1 MEKKKF
7 PNKRRY
13 SKPRK
18 DKVETEGKEVKK
30 DVHNDPSWYMSDTQL
45 INDVASISFNTALGN
60 TVTLRGPSNNLTV
73 NLPGIM
79 TIYTAPTIGVSKNAN
94 SPVNIAMRRL
104 YTYVRHQ
111 NSGHSNYDPADLML
125 YMLAMDSVYTYW
137 AYMVR
142 AYGVAQVFSRTNK
155 YVGDALLTAMGIN
168 PTDIRQNL
176 ANFRAY
182 INVFAGKAMQ
192 WCVPKVMTYFLRH
205 NWMYSNI
212 YKDEDDSKAQMYMY
226 VPAGLYQYH
235 PTISAGAGGLQMA
248 ALTVASTT
256 NGLVPISNPNSYAY
270 LVTYGNELL
279 RSLAGQE
286 DIGIIS
292 GDILKAYGAENLW
305 RIDTIPEDYAVA
317 PVFSEEVLAQ
327 IHNTDFASSYII
339 DDQGE
344 TVGLAGLNVFQDVA
358 VGSGELIFD
367 PIFNATAHLEYDG
380 LVDFWKEGATA
391 DDIMVATRNKLAGV
405 PFDNGSKALTRAHK
419 LTSCGSEIALFGVIY
434 TIAGNLLLNNV
445 VYRADN
451 YSPAHNDITKFNEAP
466 IRPVFTSS
474 GVYSSYFGEL
484 SNYGVFSR
492 SNIDQIHE
500 VALMSMFGVPYLK

>member
-1 MEKKKF
+1 MEKKF
-7 PNKRRY
+7 PNKKRRTQ
-13 SKPRK
+13 PRK
-18 DKVETEGKEVKK
+18 NQAADDRKEVKR
-30 DVHNDPSWYMSDTQL
+30 DIHNDPSWYMSDTQL

-60 TVTLRGPSNNLTV
+60 SVTLRGPSNNLTV

-79 TIYTAPTIGVSKNAN
+79 AIYTTPTIGVSKNAN

-104 YTYVRHQ
+104 YTFVRHQ

-125 YMLAMDSVYTYW
+125 YILAMDSIYTYW

-168 PTDIRQNL
+168 PGDLRQNL

-212 YKDEDDSKAQMYMY
+212 YKDEDDSKSQMYMY

-235 PTISAGAGGLQMA
+235 PTLSAGAGGLQMMP
-248 ALTVASTT
+248 LTVGSNSTS
-256 NGLVPISNPNSYAY
+256 GLVPATVPNTYTA
-270 LVTYGNELL
+270 LVAYGNELL
-279 RSLAGQE
+279 RALAGQE

-305 RIDTIPEDYAVA
+305 RIDTIPENYAVA
-317 PVFSEEVLAQ
+317 PVYSEEVLAQ
-327 IHNTDFASSYII
+327 IHNTDFASKYII
-339 DDQGE
+339 DSNGTSVD
-344 TVGLAGLNVFQDVA
+344 LAGLNVFQDVSI
-358 VGSGELIFD
+358 GSGELIFD
-367 PIFNATAHLEYDG
+367 PIFNASKHLEYDS

-405 PFDNGSKALTRAHK
+405 PFESEAASVLRAHK
-419 LTSCGSEIALFGVIY
+419 LSSCGSEIALFGVIW
-434 TIAGNLLLNNV
+434 TLAGNVILNTQT
-445 VYRADN
+445 YAADN
-451 YSPAHNDITKFNEAP
+451 YSPSHNDITKFNEAP
-466 IRPVFTSS
+466 IRPVFTSN